1 MVPRISR
8 REAPARPRIEGDREQ
23 EIFDA
28 TIAVLVD
35 VGYDRLTMD
44 AVAAKA
50 KASKATLY
58 RKWDGKAALVIDA
71 LMSQKSPV
79 EVPPD
84 TGSLRGDLLAMFC
97 GHGGLTDR
105 HQTALL
111 GSVVTAIGRD
121 PEFAAAF
128 RERFIAPKV
137 AVGREVYE
145 RAQQRGEPASRHRP
159 RHPHRGAARHRAA
172 PRLPPRR
179 PADPRPDRPCRRPGH
194 PPRRHPRLT
203 RTPSPPPEGNRHD
216 RRRITRPCGDDL
228 ARRARGEAQQAR
240 RPRARADPHR
250 PG

>member
-1 MVPRISR
+1 MVPRLTR
-8 REAPARPRIEGDREQ
+8 REAPSRPRVEGDREQ
-23 EIFDA
+23 EILA
-28 TIAVLVD
+28 AAIAVLVD

-44 AVAAKA
+44 AVAARA

-71 LMSQKSPV
+71 LMSEKSPI
-79 EVPPD
+79 EVAPD

-145 RAQQRGEPASRHRP
+145 RARERGELRP
-159 RHPHRGAARHRAA
+159 DIDLDILTAALPGIVLHRGFLLGDPPTPDLIARVVDQVILPAA
-172 PRLPPRR
+172 
-179 PADPRPDRPCRRPGH
+179 
-194 PPRRHPRLT
+194 T
-203 RTPSPPPEGNRHD
+203 RG
-216 RRRITRPCGDDL
+216 
-228 ARRARGEAQQAR
+228 
-240 RPRARADPHR
+240 
-250 PG
+250 